1 MEVIVLNELHHGVYA
16 YSCTFEICSL
26 PCIYKQM
33 RAKHFVLIVILYSCC
48 IINLLNESS
57 QTSEKEELYLEKYD
71 TCCTGSCFS
80 NTMLAINV
88 NNHHSTGAASGGERH
103 SCAEFC
109 PRPDS
114 LWSQMDSGADS
125 LAVKIS
131 RMA

>member
-1 MEVIVLNELHHGVYA
+1 MKVHKLVKRKNFTWKNTTLAVLVHVSVIQ
-16 YSCTFEICSL
+16 C
-26 PCIYKQM
+26 
-33 RAKHFVLIVILYSCC
+33 
-48 IINLLNESS
+48 
-57 QTSEKEELYLEKYD
+57 
-71 TCCTGSCFS
+71 
-80 NTMLAINV
+80 INV

>member
-1 MEVIVLNELHHGVYA
+1 
-16 YSCTFEICSL
+16 
-26 PCIYKQM
+26 M

-57 QTSEKEELYLEKYD
+57 QTCEKEELDLEKYD

-80 NTMLAINV
+80 NTMLEIYV
-88 NNHHSTGAASGGERH
+88 NNHHSTGAASAGERH